1 MAARQKREAAEKPQ
15 RRRGAPARPPKTG
28 IGMLLRDADTAFN
41 RYLTAQLAA
50 HGVTFGQFQHLRNL
64 WVENGLTQA
73 ELSRRIGIEMAS
85 STAILDSLEAAKL
98 ITRVRNTTDRRKI
111 NVFLTPAGA
120 ALEKALM
127 ACAADANKR
136 ASKGLTQAEVAQL
149 FALAGQTRVLQEV
162 LGPLRDDFDAVFDN
176 TSYRPSDLE
185 PLVELFR
192 GRVQHFVFTSST
204 AAYRPGSCWA
214 TGNCC
219 TSPATRCSSA
229 ATRTCGTSGTAS
241 PTTGRCC
248 P

>member
-1 MAARQKREAAEKPQ
+1 MAARQKRDATEKPQ
-15 RRRGAPARPPKTG
+15 TGRGTPARPPKTG

-120 ALEKALM
+120 ALENALM

-136 ASKGLTQAEVAQL
+136 ASKGLTQAEVACL
-149 FALAGQTRVLQEV
+149 FVLAGQIIENFKT
-162 LGPLRDDFDAVFDN
+162 LRAASASSAKAGARLAQN
-176 TSYRPSDLE
+176 LRPTTA
-185 PLVELFR
+185 PR
-192 GRVQHFVFTSST
+192 GRVRRNMPR
-204 AAYRPGSCWA
+204 AAE
-214 TGNCC
+214 
-219 TSPATRCSSA
+219 
-229 ATRTCGTSGTAS
+229 
-241 PTTGRCC
+241 
-248 P
+248 

>member
-1 MAARQKREAAEKPQ
+1 MAARQKRKTAEKPQ
-15 RRRGAPARPPKTG
+15 RRHGAPARPPKTG

-85 STAILDSLEAAKL
+85 STAILDSLAAAKL
-98 ITRVRNTTDRRKI
+98 ITRVRNASDRRKI
-111 NVFLTPAGA
+111 NVFLSPAGA

-149 FALAGQTRVLQEV
+149 FALAGQIIDNFRTLRAASALSAKAAAGTMQNTR
-162 LGPLRDDFDAVFDN
+162 AA
-176 TSYRPSDLE
+176 TAPS
-185 PLVELFR
+185 
-192 GRVQHFVFTSST
+192 GRVRRNMPR
-204 AAYRPGSCWA
+204 AAE
-214 TGNCC
+214 
-219 TSPATRCSSA
+219 
-229 ATRTCGTSGTAS
+229 
-241 PTTGRCC
+241 
-248 P
+248 